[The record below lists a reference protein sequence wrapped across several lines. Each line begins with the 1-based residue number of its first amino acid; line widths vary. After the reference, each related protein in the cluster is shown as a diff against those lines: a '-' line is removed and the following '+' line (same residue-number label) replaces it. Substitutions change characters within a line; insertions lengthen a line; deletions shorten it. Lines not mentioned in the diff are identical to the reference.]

1 MMEEFKPNK
10 DEIEALVSLAEEN
23 LKLAKLEFKENFI
36 RGAITKSYYV
46 FLDMARAA
54 LLSKGIITKTHGSTV
69 AKFAEEYI
77 KSGQIAKE
85 YGRWFNRAL
94 RARQEAD
101 YEVLKTF
108 TADEAKDIMEQAE
121 KFLKETQRLM
131 PTI

>member
-46 FLDMARAA
+46 FLDMARAD